1 MTIIEQNVTGKTSQE
16 KCEDGIE
23 ANERF
28 IAAID
33 GSTSKAVTKMS
44 KGMSNGRYCMEL
56 VKDFIT
62 SMPADIDAYGF
73 CEGITRRVRAVYDEL
88 EIDMNLL
95 KSNPAERMAAS
106 AVVYSTYRKQI
117 WMIGDCQCIADGTYH
132 DNAKPQEKT
141 LADKRASFLTQ
152 NIGNG
157 LTAEEVQT
165 HDPGRDFILNELIE
179 GCKGQNITYSVIDGF
194 DIPLDKIKIID
205 VEHPEQGVILASDG
219 YPFLGDSLQESEE
232 ALKKQLEDKTTQ
244 ITTLNKF
251 ISFSSSSYS
260 KGIEENKFKLD
271 VVADDIYGYLTLKI
285 TFNSDVV
292 MNQQS
297 LLSYTATYNRFIT
310 E

>member
-132 DNAKPQEKT
+132 DNTKPQEKT
-141 LADKRASFLTQ
+141 LAEKRASFLTQ

-194 DIPLDKIKIID
+194 DIPLDKIKIIG
-205 VEHPEQGVILASDG
+205 VEHPEQGIILASDG

-232 ALKKQLEDKTTQ
+232 ALKKQLEDDPLCINSFKATKG
-244 ITTLNKF
+244 LMRGNK
-251 ISFSSSSYS
+251 SFDDRCYV
-260 KGIEENKFKLD
+260 KFYD
-271 VVADDIYGYLTLKI
+271 
-285 TFNSDVV
+285 
-292 MNQQS
+292 
-297 LLSYTATYNRFIT
+297 
-310 E
+310 